1 VFCEHYGHNPIFG
14 RVLKMAARKGQNG
27 HSWMS
32 RKMSKKDPPDGM
44 DSVPPHLI
52 TLIKLQ
58 ILQYNLLAY
67 IVMIFL
73 FSNEIF
79 SSIILS
85 NNTFLFF
92 KLWEFSNGIF
102 FADKRDS
109 AKVGIL

>member
-1 VFCEHYGHNPIFG
+1 
-14 RVLKMAARKGQNG
+14 
-27 HSWMS
+27 
-32 RKMSKKDPPDGM
+32 
-44 DSVPPHLI
+44 
-52 TLIKLQ
+52 
-58 ILQYNLLAY
+58 
-67 IVMIFL
+67 MIFL